1 MKKKHAIH
9 IEGKGMKT
17 YVFRVVV
24 EPDEDRYYAEV
35 PALPDCHSWGYTYE
49 EALKNI
55 KEAAELCL
63 ETMAEDGEPIPE
75 EDFETLRQAPI
86 TLGLVV

>member
-1 MKKKHAIH
+1 VKEKRSIRIKG
-9 IEGKGMKT
+9 EGMKT
-17 YVFRVVV
+17 YVFRVVI
-24 EPDEDRYYAEV
+24 EPDEDRYYAEI
-35 PALPDCHSWGYTYE
+35 PALPSCSTWGYTYE

-63 ETMAEDGEPIPE
+63 ETMIEDGEPIPE
-75 EDFETLRQAPI
+75 EDSQTLRKAPI